1 MEFHLYTHIVGSNA
15 LHGHLPAQI
24 KDAEKYAFWEAYDN
38 VRQDR
43 IRSTLPSLITDKTAP
58 AQTRKTFGER
68 KRHSI
73 LIEAHAWID
82 RTEGFVPS
90 DAAPTE
96 ITEGFFA
103 WMEDVAKA
111 QYLLPRQ
118 TSRSKPQ
125 R

>member
-1 MEFHLYTHIVGSNA
+1 LSELCIYVTEVAGHIGAAASKVTADLKRNNKAEFHS
-15 LHGHLPAQI
+15 
-24 KDAEKYAFWEAYDN
+24 DAIDLA
-38 VRQDR
+38 
-43 IRSTLPSLITDKTAP
+43 
-58 AQTRKTFGER
+58 
-68 KRHSI
+68 HSI

-82 RTEGFVPS
+82 RTEEFVPS
-90 DAAPTE
+90 DAAPTK